1 MKERYMYLLIIG
13 LKLMFKILIVEDD
26 EFKLSSL
33 KQFLDTS
40 FTLTKIYEA
49 TNLYDA
55 TIIIN
60 EVTFDLILLDMS
72 IPSHPFQIAGGTP
85 KSLPIGGLQVI
96 FELKSLKRTDDCIII
111 TQYPDIEICGSHYP
125 INKAE
130 KSIFEHYNYNV
141 LKCIQ
146 YSEGATLWKS
156 ELTKVFNN
164 YENFNS

>member
-1 MKERYMYLLIIG
+1 
-13 LKLMFKILIVEDD
+13 MFKILVVEDD

-33 KQFLDTS
+33 KQFLVNS
-40 FTLTKIYEA
+40 FKSVELHEA

-60 EVTFDLILLDMS
+60 DITFDLILLDMS
-72 IPSHPFQIAGGTP
+72 IPSHPFKVAGGTP

-111 TQYPDIEICGSHYP
+111 TQYPEIEICGSHYP
-125 INKAE
+125 TAKAE
-130 KSIFEHYNYNV
+130 KSIFEHYNYRV

-146 YSEGATLWKS
+146 YSEGASLWKS
-156 ELTKVFNN
+156 ELTKALSS

>member
-1 MKERYMYLLIIG
+1 
-13 LKLMFKILIVEDD
+13 MFKILIVEDD

-125 INKAE
+125 INKKE
-130 KSIFEHYNYNV
+130 
-141 LKCIQ
+141 
-146 YSEGATLWKS
+146 
-156 ELTKVFNN
+156 
-164 YENFNS
+164 